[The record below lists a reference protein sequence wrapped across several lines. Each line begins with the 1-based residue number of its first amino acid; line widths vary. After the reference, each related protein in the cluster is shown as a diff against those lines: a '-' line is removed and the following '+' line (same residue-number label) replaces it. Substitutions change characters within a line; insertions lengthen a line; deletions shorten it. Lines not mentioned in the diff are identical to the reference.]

1 MKAIVIEEPGGP
13 EVLKI
18 KNITRPSPGPGWV
31 LIKVMAFGLN
41 RSEMYTRQGHSPDV
55 RFPRVLGIECVGIIK
70 EAPDTHFQKGQKVAA
85 IMGGM
90 GREFD
95 GGYAEYTC
103 VPQSCVFPL
112 NTVLDWA
119 TLGAIPEM
127 FQTSWGSLHAA
138 LEVQPG
144 QTLLI
149 RGGTSSIGMASAQ
162 LAKRFG
168 LTVIATT
175 RNPAKIEALKNNGV
189 DHVVIDKGVIFDSVR
204 QLFPNGVDRVLELVG
219 TATLLDSLKCVTP
232 GGLVCMTGILGNEWV
247 MKEFEPFVMIP
258 STVKFTTYGGGAQDM
273 DMGELQKFVDAVARG
288 RAKVNIDRIFQFHQ
302 IVEAHQYMEENR
314 ASGKLVVLVD

>member
-18 KNITRPSPGPGWV
+18 KNIPRPSSRPGWV
-31 LIKVMAFGLN
+31 LINVMAFGLN
-41 RSEMYTRQGHSPDV
+41 RSEMYTRQGHSPNV
-55 RFPRVLGIECVGIIK
+55 RFPRVLGIECVGVVV
-70 EAPDTHFQKGQKVAA
+70 EASGGQFQKGQKVAA

-90 GREFD
+90 GRDFD

-103 VPQSCVFPL
+103 VPERCIYPL
-112 NTVLDWA
+112 ETDLDWA
-119 TLGAIPEM
+119 VLGAIPEM
-127 FQTSWGSLHAA
+127 FQTAWGALHPA

-149 RGGTSSIGMASAQ
+149 RGGTSSVGMCATQ

-175 RNPAKIEALKNNGV
+175 RNQTKIETLKNNGV
-189 DHVVIDKGVIFDSVR
+189 DHVVIDKGVIVDSVR
-204 QLFPNGVDRVLELVG
+204 KLFPDGVDRVLELVG
-219 TATLLDSLKCVTP
+219 TVTLLDSLQCTAP
-232 GGLVCMTGILGNEWV
+232 GGIVCMAGILGNEWV
-247 MKEFEPFVMIP
+247 IKEFEPFTMIP
-258 STVKFTTYGGGAQDM
+258 INVKLTIGGGTPDL
-273 DMGELQKFVDAVARG
+273 GVVELQKYINDVASG
-288 RAKVNIDRIFQFHQ
+288 QAKIKIDRIFQFHQ